1 MQPHQQRVVNE
12 LGELQGKIDALSKF
26 IDENDFFKSLAF
38 DERVR
43 MILQRRAMKEYA
55 GILQQRIDAFA

>member
-12 LGELQGKIDALSKF
+12 LGELRVKIDALSKF
-26 IDENDFFKSLAF
+26 IDENDFFKSLEF